1 MKRCSLDSNPFLLF
15 FYLLSLGSCFSCG
28 DPLSLDQ
35 GGGVLQW
42 SHKLPDLHQ
51 KRSEQILSHFCIDID
66 SNVISVQ
73 RYPKASGHN
82 YVLFTLDML
91 VEEMKLNRFYLL
103 SGVSLTTSGPTV
115 GVSFNL
121 KCFKRRQDSLN

>member
-1 MKRCSLDSNPFLLF
+1 METHSLWTR
-15 FYLLSLGSCFSCG
+15 
-28 DPLSLDQ
+28 

-91 VEEMKLNRFYLL
+91 VEEIRLNRFYLL

-121 KCFKRRQDSLN
+121 KCFKRRQNSLN